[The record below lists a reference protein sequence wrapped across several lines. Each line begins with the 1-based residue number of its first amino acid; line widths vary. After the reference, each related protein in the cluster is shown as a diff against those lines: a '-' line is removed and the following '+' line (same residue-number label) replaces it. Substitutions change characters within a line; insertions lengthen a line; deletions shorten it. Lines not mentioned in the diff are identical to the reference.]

1 VVSTRVV
8 PHGGHSM
15 PVYQP
20 LEIEYWS
27 KPDQIEGPAM
37 LIRGQG
43 TVAVLKHEDRPQPIN
58 ARVAGPRK

>member
-1 VVSTRVV
+1 
-8 PHGGHSM
+8 M

-58 ARVAGPRK
+58 ARAAGPRK

>member
-1 VVSTRVV
+1 MVSTRVV

-43 TVAVLKHEDRPQPIN
+43 FPASN
-58 ARVAGPRK
+58 MASAR